1 MWELIDRNIRKLF
14 IKNQIFWIYYIRSIW
29 HHSKG
34 LFVQIQDILDCR
46 IDATLKQIE
55 HTEMIE
61 LPEEPI
67 RCEDFIEMTNKCVAK
82 AVGILAQA
90 SSNTESY
97 VMELISLLEQNYRKE
112 ELDKLKHAARAE
124 HNPVWYYNLTAYF
137 CQRNTEA
144 FVKVRSN
151 WKFER
156 DQKISENPRRWK
168 FEKKTRKLYS

>member
-1 MWELIDRNIRKLF
+1 
-14 IKNQIFWIYYIRSIW
+14 
-29 HHSKG
+29 
-34 LFVQIQDILDCR
+34 
-46 IDATLKQIE
+46 
-55 HTEMIE
+55 
-61 LPEEPI
+61 
-67 RCEDFIEMTNKCVAK
+67 MTNKCVAK

-144 FVKVRSN
+144 FVKVRSFL
-151 WKFER
+151 KFTPR
-156 DQKISENPRRWK
+156 DKKSENPRRRN
-168 FEKKTRKLYS
+168 FRKKPRDYQKSLIISGDRLQSSNKNPR

>member
-1 MWELIDRNIRKLF
+1 
-14 IKNQIFWIYYIRSIW
+14 
-29 HHSKG
+29 
-34 LFVQIQDILDCR
+34 
-46 IDATLKQIE
+46 
-55 HTEMIE
+55 
-61 LPEEPI
+61 
-67 RCEDFIEMTNKCVAK
+67 MTNKCVAK

-144 FVKVRSN
+144 FVKVRSFL
-151 WKFER
+151 KF
-156 DQKISENPRRWK
+156 NPRV
-168 FEKKTRKLYS
+168 KKI